1 MKNQELNNKIIKFCK
16 DKNFENPFI
25 QECIHEFI
33 KGHIRLYGDVISTE
47 DLFKRLEDN
56 LDKITFA
63 GRNKALNGELGEYK
77 GRIADNTDTNEIF
90 IYFNESDLELSE
102 TDKKM
107 WNLYIEA
114 DKQKLL
120 QDMRAK
126 KNRNKKHINTWIN
139 SFSIYYKR

>member
-1 MKNQELNNKIIKFCK
+1 MGKQELK
-16 DKNFENPFI
+16 DKIKEFCENKHFENTFI
-25 QECIHEFI
+25 RECITEFI
-33 KGHIRLYGDVISTE
+33 EGHTELYGDVISSE

-63 GRNKALNGELGEYK
+63 GRNKAPNGKLGEYK

-107 WNLYIEA
+107 WNLYTEA

-120 QDMRAK
+120 QDIRAK
-126 KNRNKKHINTWIN
+126 KIRNKKHINT
-139 SFSIYYKR
+139 

>member
-1 MKNQELNNKIIKFCK
+1 MEKNLENQDIKIKIRKFCEN
-16 DKNFENPFI
+16 KNFEAPFI
-25 QECIHEFI
+25 QECITDFI
-33 KGHIRLYGDVISTE
+33 EEHINLYENVVSTE
-47 DLFKRLEDN
+47 DLFKRLNDN
-56 LDKITFA
+56 LDRITFA
-63 GRNKALNGELGEYK
+63 GSEKAPNGELGEYK

-107 WNLYIEA
+107 WNLYTEA

-126 KNRNKKHINTWIN
+126 KNRNKKHINT
-139 SFSIYYKR
+139 

>member
-1 MKNQELNNKIIKFCK
+1 MEKQELK
-16 DKNFENPFI
+16 DKIKEFCENKHFKNTFI
-25 QECIHEFI
+25 QECITEFI
-33 KGHIRLYGDVISTE
+33 EGHTELYGDVISAG

-107 WNLYIEA
+107 WNLYTEA
-114 DKQKLL
+114 DKQNLL

-126 KNRNKKHINTWIN
+126 KNRNKKHINT
-139 SFSIYYKR
+139 

>member
-1 MKNQELNNKIIKFCK
+1 MEKQELK
-16 DKNFENPFI
+16 DKIKEFCENKHFKNTFI
-25 QECIHEFI
+25 QECITEFI
-33 KGHIRLYGDVISTE
+33 EGHTELYGDVISAG

-107 WNLYIEA
+107 WNLYTEA

-126 KNRNKKHINTWIN
+126 KNRNKKHINT
-139 SFSIYYKR
+139 

>member
-1 MKNQELNNKIIKFCK
+1 MEKQELK
-16 DKNFENPFI
+16 DKIKEFCENKHFKNTFI
-25 QECIHEFI
+25 QECITEFI
-33 KGHIRLYGDVISTE
+33 EGHTELYGDVISAG

-107 WNLYIEA
+107 WNLYTEA

>member
-1 MKNQELNNKIIKFCK
+1 MEKQKLK
-16 DKNFENPFI
+16 DKIKEFCENKHFKNTFI
-25 QECIHEFI
+25 QECITEFI
-33 KGHIRLYGDVISTE
+33 EGHTELYGDVISAG

-107 WNLYIEA
+107 WNLYTEA

-126 KNRNKKHINTWIN
+126 KNRNKKHINT
-139 SFSIYYKR
+139 

>member
-1 MKNQELNNKIIKFCK
+1 MEKQELK
-16 DKNFENPFI
+16 DKIKEFCENKHFKNTFI
-25 QECIHEFI
+25 QECITEFI
-33 KGHIRLYGDVISTE
+33 EGHTELYGDVISAG

-90 IYFNESDLELSE
+90 IYFNESALELSE

-107 WNLYIEA
+107 WNLYTEA

-126 KNRNKKHINTWIN
+126 KNRNKKHINT
-139 SFSIYYKR
+139 

>member
-1 MKNQELNNKIIKFCK
+1 MEKQELK
-16 DKNFENPFI
+16 DKIKEFCENKHFENTFI
-25 QECIHEFI
+25 QECITEFI
-33 KGHIRLYGDVISTE
+33 EGHTELYGDVISAE
-47 DLFKRLEDN
+47 ALFKRLEDN

-63 GRNKALNGELGEYK
+63 GRNKTPNGELGEYK

-107 WNLYIEA
+107 WDLYTET

-126 KNRNKKHINTWIN
+126 KIRNKKHINT
-139 SFSIYYKR
+139 

>member
-1 MKNQELNNKIIKFCK
+1 MENQELNNKIIKFCK

-25 QECIHEFI
+25 QECINEFI

-63 GRNKALNGELGEYK
+63 GRNNAPKLTTLGEYK
-77 GRIADNTDTNEIF
+77 GRIADNTDINEIF
-90 IYFNESDLELSE
+90 IYFDEPDLGLSE
-102 TDKKM
+102 LDKKM
-107 WNLYIEA
+107 WNLYTEA

-126 KNRNKKHINTWIN
+126 KNRNKKHINT
-139 SFSIYYKR
+139 